1 MDDLSRARSEIFGP
15 AIAEL
20 AEADEL
26 TALGAHLREEQS
38 IRGKSIVVVAFSA
51 NFSASFSASSCPAL
65 TFSSYGERA
74 TWTPHRVSE
83 STYLP
88 RSTFT

>member
-1 MDDLSRARSEIFGP
+1 MDDLSRARSEIFSP
-15 AIAEL
+15 AIAEF
-20 AEADEL
+20 AEADKL

-38 IRGKSIVVVAFSA
+38 ISEKSVIVAFSA
-51 NFSASFSASSCPAL
+51 NSSANLSASSCPAL
-65 TFSSYGERA
+65 TWSSYGERA

-88 RSTFT
+88 R

>member
-51 NFSASFSASSCPAL
+51 NFSASFSAISGSRRSERPLPSPWPARRGL
-65 TFSSYGERA
+65 IGDEFNAVCLE
-74 TWTPHRVSE
+74 
-83 STYLP
+83 
-88 RSTFT
+88 

>member
-1 MDDLSRARSEIFGP
+1 MDDLSRARSEIFSP
-15 AIAEL
+15 AIAEF
-20 AEADEL
+20 AEADKL

-38 IRGKSIVVVAFSA
+38 ISEKSRHRGFLGE
-51 NFSASFSASSCPAL
+51 FLGEFSASSCPAL
-65 TFSSYGERA
+65 TWSSYGERA

-88 RSTFT
+88 R